1 MVGATYVVAL
11 FITILDSTIVGVAL
25 PAMAEDFQVPT
36 ASIGWVSVGYL
47 VSMAVWIPASGWL
60 GDRFGTKRVLL
71 VALVVFTSA
80 SILCGL
86 SRSLEQLILF
96 RLIQGGSAGMVS
108 PVGTA
113 MLFRAFPPERRAR
126 AAGILIVPTSLAPG
140 DTVDIGVG
148 VANNI
153 AGSGKDAPIRLALAV
168 GNGLE
173 VVGDAALLQTETTQ
187 VGAVIS
193 ERTIDE
199 TPLVSRNLVALTL
212 LIPGVTAT
220 DPDSGILS
228 YSLNGVDAR
237 FFNINNN
244 TGEVFFKE
252 TPNYEAPRDASGNN
266 VYDITVTATD
276 GLGISSTKA
285 VAIQVTDVADTAGAP
300 VIDLGFYGKL
310 IAPGVVDGGR
320 WYYYWDRSGD
330 GSSADGPGRPCLSC
344 RGTEP
349 GLRRGCAP

>member
-60 GDRFGTKRVLL
+60 GDRFGTKRILL

-126 AAGILIVPTSLAPG
+126 AAGILIVPTSLAPALGPLLGGLLVLGIANFAIWQKEDVLANGRTILLELAPVDPRSLMQG
-140 DTVDIGVG
+140 DYM
-148 VANNI
+148 ALRF
-153 AGSGKDAPIRLALAV
+153 RLAA
-168 GNGLE
+168 
-173 VVGDAALLQTETTQ
+173 D
-187 VGAVIS
+187 VGASMVVTPVTR
-193 ERTIDE
+193 RTSSSPGLGQRSASR
-199 TPLVSRNLVALTL
+199 TPGSVATRGSVGSRRPTSMSCARTSTGPLVVRTPS
-212 LIPGVTAT
+212 
-220 DPDSGILS
+220 
-228 YSLNGVDAR
+228 AR
-237 FFNINNN
+237 
-244 TGEVFFKE
+244 
-252 TPNYEAPRDASGNN
+252 AM
-266 VYDITVTATD
+266 
-276 GLGISSTKA
+276 
-285 VAIQVTDVADTAGAP
+285 
-300 VIDLGFYGKL
+300 VI
-310 IAPGVVDGGR
+310 ACPSA
-320 WYYYWDRSGD
+320 RS
-330 GSSADGPGRPCLSC
+330 
-344 RGTEP
+344 
-349 GLRRGCAP
+349 